1 VATIPSLPLFT
12 SGIAKSGQFNRLR
25 DAIAFWQNPPAAMV
39 TASSNQSISNATW
52 TLLTFGSTSY
62 DTDGIV
68 TSTSR
73 FTVQT
78 PGRYSIVGKVVY
90 ASSAT
95 GRRWIAIRKN
105 STGTYVTGTLL
116 YATNI
121 AATSA
126 ADHVIIPPGP
136 EFQLSAGD
144 TLEAFTFQD
153 SGGSLSTAASGSD
166 VHMAVRLV
174 QSTATTSGDEGTTL
188 PAALEQTVLG
198 TEDLDAVTIAGNYV
212 QNSIANATLAR
223 HYPVASK
230 PGHLSVYS
238 YTGASRRAQVY
249 IVSTDNVAWVRTY
262 PAGGPWTAWQRL
274 GIEASEVSDASVA
287 TAIGTGSSTQAAG
300 DARWQRDLGIYNVK
314 AYGATGNGVAD
325 DTSAILSAQAA
336 AGDGGTLYFPTG
348 TYLCSDTITAK
359 NIRGE
364 HKQKTILKYT
374 GTGAAVGVP
383 SSPVAQSYHKRV
395 DSLTILSGGSGATGL
410 DVNAHAGGYFTNL
423 IVDGFT
429 NCVSIRA
436 STGQSLYN
444 VFIDVTST
452 NASGSAFRLDNI
464 SHENRFIGCRVNF
477 AQYGFNF
484 ISGGRNVVE
493 ACAIEN
499 CSSRGVSLPDPGSN
513 GTRANVIMGNRF
525 EFNTENIT
533 IFAGV
538 QYTAVIANRF
548 VGGTYTDNGTGTLMV
563 DQNTG
568 AIALGRYATA
578 SRPTAPVA
586 GAQIYDTTLGKPIW
600 WNGSAWRDA
609 AGTAV

>member
-1 VATIPSLPLFT
+1 MSLPPGVFL
-12 SGIAKSGQFNRLR
+12 ALR
-25 DAIAFWQNPPAAMV
+25 DPQDARFYPSVIPVQSFAPP
-39 TASSNQSISNATW
+39 SSARVW
-52 TLLTFGSTSY
+52 L
-62 DTDGIV
+62 D
-68 TSTSR
+68 TST
-73 FTVQT
+73 T
-78 PGRYSIVGKVVY
+78 P
-90 ASSAT
+90 AT
-95 GRRWIAIRKN
+95 FK
-105 STGTYVTGTLL
+105 
-116 YATNI
+116 
-121 AATSA
+121 
-126 ADHVIIPPGP
+126 
-136 EFQLSAGD
+136 
-144 TLEAFTFQD
+144 
-153 SGGSLSTAASGSD
+153 
-166 VHMAVRLV
+166 
-174 QSTATTSGDEGTTL
+174 
-188 PAALEQTVLG
+188 
-198 TEDLDAVTIAGNYV
+198 
-212 QNSIANATLAR
+212 
-223 HYPVASK
+223 
-230 PGHLSVYS
+230 S
-238 YTGASRRAQVY
+238 YNG
-249 IVSTDNVAWVRTY
+249 
-262 PAGGPWTAWQRL
+262 TAW
-274 GIEASEVSDASVA
+274 
-287 TAIGTGSSTQAAG
+287 TAIGTQGPQGDPGAAIAALASGSTVLADRAIGTDGTTVALGNGASTFTSLPDGRKFVTLDGLNAAG
-300 DARWQRDLGIYNVK
+300 DARFQRDLGIINVK
-314 AYGATGNGVAD
+314 AFGALGNGVAD
-325 DTSAILSAQAA
+325 DTSAILAAQAA
-336 AGDGGTLYFPTG
+336 AGDGGALYFPTG
-348 TYLCSDTITAK
+348 TYLCSATITAK

-410 DVNAHAGGYFTNL
+410 DVNALSGGYFTNL

-429 NCVSIRA
+429 NCVSIHA

-444 VFIDVTST
+444 VFIDVTGT
-452 NASGSAFRLDNI
+452 NTSGSAFRLDNL